1 MKQVQLHMYPPSRK
15 INTITISRADKV
27 SRNKERERGD

>member
-1 MKQVQLHMYPPSRK
+1 MKQVQTEMYPPSRK
-15 INTITISRADKV
+15 INTITVSRADKV